1 MNQLYGMGITGLSVM
16 FAALVSGFRLKPYI
30 DAGMERTP
38 MTFAAYPAAIA
49 AAIAVPVVLSIRW
62 WTRKKTIDLGPIS
75 FPGNL
80 SFIALG
86 CLLYI
91 LIAILFF
98 PYQPTSPPPMDKPAS
113 MQHVSLLPQ

>member
-16 FAALVSGFRLKPYI
+16 FAAIVSGFRLKPYI

-49 AAIAVPVVLSIRW
+49 AAITVPVVLFTRW
-62 WTRKKTIDLGPIS
+62 WTGKKTIDLGPVS
-75 FPGNL
+75 FTGNL

-86 CLLYI
+86 CLLYVFV
-91 LIAILFF
+91 AVLFF
-98 PYQPTSPPPMDKPAS
+98 PYQHTSPSPTDKPAS
-113 MQHVSLLPQ
+113 MQHVSLSPQ